1 MSLLSDLLALLA
13 RKVKRR
19 EMKKKRSEKKKNT
32 QRTSEILEAR
42 RSKYIKLPP
51 DEKD

>member
-1 MSLLSDLLALLA
+1 MSLLSDLFALLA

-19 EMKKKRSEKKKNT
+19 EMKKKRSDKKKKT

-42 RSKYIKLPP
+42 RSKYAPLPP